1 MLRRGLSAHKYNQ
14 WNSTILFLFFFFLSR
29 NYYEHGIHRN
39 YMYLKYRKNCHK
51 ILKKSYANFLN
62 ELSLAQKT
70 WCVLFEMTSIL
81 GSQLQLHFRVSFPF
95 MILKYN
101 STGSR
106 LYVVT
111 LFLILNKCY
120 SWVFFLNLSF
130 VYLSLYCLLHLQNMT
145 NICRVIQYLCI
156 LLLC

>member
-1 MLRRGLSAHKYNQ
+1 MEFHYFVS
-14 WNSTILFLFFFFLSR
+14 FFFLSR

-120 SWVFFLNLSF
+120 SWVFFFKLIFCISFTLLFTPFLEHDKHLSRDTIF
-130 VYLSLYCLLHLQNMT
+130 MHS
-145 NICRVIQYLCI
+145 VIVLRSYFMVL
-156 LLLC
+156 